1 MLAKDIMTTGVV
13 TAASDTSIEAIS
25 HLMMTH
31 NVSGLPVVNE
41 QGAILGIVTE
51 GDLILR
57 EQTEAKDPR
66 LSSWWL
72 RLLSDRKTDEAN
84 YIKTHGTRADEVMTR
99 DVVTVSEDAPVGDI
113 VRVLAE
119 MRVKR
124 VPVTRDGTL
133 VGIVSRI
140 NLLRGLA
147 TRTESRDASPTSD
160 DRTIKQKILQEV
172 EAQGWITHGSLNVIV
187 TGGVVELWGRIGA
200 RAARAAAFG
209 ERDRR
214 GRFSGRSSGPYP
226 TLSAGGLTGR
236 CYAGGGPGVNLF
248 QGLPSLPIC
257 DKLG

>member
-1 MLAKDIMTTGVV
+1 MLAKDIITTSVV

-57 EQTEAKDPR
+57 EQTEAKDSR

-72 RLLSDRKTDEAN
+72 RLLSDRKTDAAN

-99 DVVTVSEDAPVGDI
+99 DVVTVSEDTPVSDI
-113 VRVLAE
+113 ARVLAE

-160 DRTIKQKILQEV
+160 DRTNKQKFLREV
-172 EAQGWITHGSLNVIV
+172 EPKAGSPMAV
-187 TGGVVELWGRIGA
+187 
-200 RAARAAAFG
+200 
-209 ERDRR
+209 
-214 GRFSGRSSGPYP
+214 
-226 TLSAGGLTGR
+226 
-236 CYAGGGPGVNLF
+236 
-248 QGLPSLPIC
+248 
-257 DKLG
+257 